1 VVSVLRPPFLF
12 LHLLYNELL
21 LAAKRKGERGTLL
34 CSAAAGGWLKKREL
48 GLGLAEMGKA
58 GDDVCGA
65 GLLCQ
70 WATALVWP
78 RDGGGRGRRRR
89 GSLVLAKRSGR

>member
-1 VVSVLRPPFLF
+1 M
-12 LHLLYNELL
+12 
-21 LAAKRKGERGTLL
+21 LL
-34 CSAAAGGWLKKREL
+34 CSAAAGGWSKEREL
-48 GLGLAEMGKA
+48 GLGLAEIGEV

-78 RDGGGRGRRRR
+78 RDRGG
-89 GSLVLAKRSGR
+89 

>member
-78 RDGGGRGRRRR
+78 RDGGGRGRKRR